1 MTSKKQDSQWYVYIL
16 ECGDG
21 TYYTGM
27 TDDLQRRF
35 AQHQNG
41 TGAKYT
47 RGRGPL
53 NMVYWETVAT
63 RSDALRREYAI
74 KHMTRADKIAL
85 IRKGERENAFSGHS

>member
-1 MTSKKQDSQWYVYIL
+1 MAGEKQDSQWYVYIL

-53 NMVYWETVAT
+53 KIVYWETVAT
-63 RSDALRREYAI
+63 RGDALRREYAI
-74 KHMTRADKIAL
+74 KHMTRVEKIAL
-85 IRKGERENAFSGHS
+85 MQKEKRDNAFFGYS